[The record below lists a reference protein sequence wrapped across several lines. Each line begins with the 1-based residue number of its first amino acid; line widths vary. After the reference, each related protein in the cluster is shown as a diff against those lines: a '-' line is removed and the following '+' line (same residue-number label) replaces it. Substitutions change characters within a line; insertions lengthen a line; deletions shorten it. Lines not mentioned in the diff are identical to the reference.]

1 MLNHAIF
8 NMLYI
13 IIDKYLAKKF
23 LKNQNLYIKIT
34 YLGKLK
40 MSFKT

>member
-8 NMLYI
+8 KIPYI
-13 IIDKYLAKKF
+13 IIDKLLPKKF